1 MLLISFFHLQDS
13 IYFCYYKN
21 KMSNYIP
28 DITKTRFLVSNPKR
42 LVRTGM
48 DGEPFRCPF
57 CPGNEADT
65 PPEVYRVGEGEKDKP
80 GWEIRVVPNLFPITD
95 IHEVVIHSPSHKK
108 NIEDFSLDQVKN
120 LIKTYIDRFNFLK
133 RKGKVFIFHN
143 YSLISGASLI
153 HPHSQIAVIPKDI
166 PTNTL
171 ACQPVVN
178 IVEQVGDFVSYCPD
192 YSEWSYEIW
201 IKALG
206 KIEFSELPV
215 NKLTSLAEILQLSIK
230 KLKKIHRKN
239 PYYSKKPFGY
249 NFYIFVPD
257 HPTGDKSDESWYLRI
272 IPRFM
277 ERAGFE
283 LSTGIMV
290 NSVEAKVAS
299 KYLKDIESL

>member
-1 MLLISFFHLQDS
+1 MI
-13 IYFCYYKN
+13 
-21 KMSNYIP
+21 NYIS
-28 DITKTRFLVSNPKR
+28 DITKTRWLVSNPKR

-48 DGEPFRCPF
+48 DGKPFRCPF

-65 PPEVYRVGEGEKDKP
+65 PSEVYRVGRGEKDKS

-95 IHEVVIHSPSHKK
+95 IHEVIIHSPSHEK
-108 NIEDFSLDQVKN
+108 NIEDFSIDKVKK
-120 LIKTYIDRFNFLK
+120 LIKTYIDRFSFLK
-133 RKGKVFIFHN
+133 KRGKVFIFHN

-171 ACQPVVN
+171 ASQPIVN
-178 IVEQVGDFVSYCPD
+178 IVEQIGDFVSYCPD

-201 IKALG
+201 IKDL
-206 KIEFSELPV
+206 KEVKFSELGV
-215 NKLTSLAEILQLSIK
+215 NQLMSLAEILQSSIK

-239 PYYSKKPFGY
+239 PHYSKKPFGY

-299 KYLKDIESL
+299 KYLKDIDSL